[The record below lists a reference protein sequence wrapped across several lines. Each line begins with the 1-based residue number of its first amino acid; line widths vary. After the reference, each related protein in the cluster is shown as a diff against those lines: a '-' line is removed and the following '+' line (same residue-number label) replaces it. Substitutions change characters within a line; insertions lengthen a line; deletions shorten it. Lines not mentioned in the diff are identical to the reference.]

1 MFDDI
6 TEAQQEAIT
15 NFSLNFGLAWY
26 LISAYKNE
34 YAISHEMKLQKT
46 SMMDAFLEKEMAR
59 LQQEEK
65 ISTLEAVVHAH
76 LLEAQKK
83 LLSFTMEEEQ
93 VRYFVEEQLVP
104 ITGIEAMKHF
114 KN

>member
-26 LISAYKNE
+26 LVSEYKKE
-34 YAISHEMKLQKT
+34 YAISHEIKLQKT
-46 SMMDAFLEKEMAR
+46 TMMDAFLEKEMAR
-59 LQQEEK
+59 LHLGDK

-83 LLSFTMEEEQ
+83 LLSFTMESDQ

-104 ITGIEAMKHF
+104 ITGIDAMKNF